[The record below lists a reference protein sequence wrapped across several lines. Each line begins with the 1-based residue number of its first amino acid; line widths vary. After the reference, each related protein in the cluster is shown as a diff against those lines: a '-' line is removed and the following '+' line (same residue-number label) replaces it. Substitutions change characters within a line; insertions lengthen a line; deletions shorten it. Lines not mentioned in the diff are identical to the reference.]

1 MCAFVYIHV
10 CIYMHKRICVPVCAH
25 TLLCM
30 WRLEGKLG
38 ELVPYF
44 YYVGCEDWIQ
54 VVSLG
59 PQSLFSRSPPTA
71 PGLTLG
77 HLSCYVAGVFLPRPL
92 PQCVFEVE
100 SHCVTQTA
108 LNLMI
113 FLLQFPE
120 PLNHRCVPK

>member
-1 MCAFVYIHV
+1 MCACVHIYAQTYMCACVCTHPIVHV
-10 CIYMHKRICVPVCAH
+10 EVRREVGGVGSVL
-25 TLLCM
+25 LLCGL
-30 WRLEGKLG
+30 WGT
-38 ELVPYF
+38 
-44 YYVGCEDWIQ
+44 Q

-77 HLSCYVAGVFLPRPL
+77 HLSCCVADVFLPRPL
-92 PQCVFEVE
+92 PQCVFEAE

-120 PLNHRCVPK
+120 PLNHRCVPLN